1 MAHAARPCQA
11 RAMGGTMNTRDW
23 GILLLLSVLWGGS
36 FFFLAVALK
45 ELPPITVMLL
55 RVALGALPLLAFLY
69 VRGERLPASP
79 RIWLML
85 VILGLLNNA
94 LPFVLYAYAQLRIE
108 SGLASILNA
117 TTPLWGVL
125 VAHMATNDERASP
138 GKIAG
143 VLLGF
148 AGVAVM
154 IGTGARLDGEALA
167 ILMCLGATLS
177 YAFAA
182 VYARRFRPLG
192 IPPLTVATGQ
202 LIGASLLLLP
212 FSLALEQPWTVP
224 MPGAVTWAAIA
235 GFALICTSFAYW
247 LYFRLLETAGA
258 TNALL
263 VTFLIPVIAI
273 LLGALVLGE
282 ALEARHYA
290 GMALIALGLAA
301 IDGRLFAKRRKSDAL
316 AKGAKNA
323 KET

>member
-1 MAHAARPCQA
+1 MVRLPNPCQA
-11 RAMGGTMNTRDW
+11 ARMNHTMSGRDW
-23 GILLLLSVLWGGS
+23 AILLLLSILWGGS
-36 FFFLAVALK
+36 FFFLALALR
-45 ELPPITVMLL
+45 ELPPITIMLL
-55 RVALGALPLLAFLY
+55 RVSLGALPLLLMLPF
-69 VRGERLPASP
+69 RGERLPGS
-79 RIWLML
+79 RQIWGMFL
-85 VILGLLNNA
+85 ILGALNNA

-125 VAHMATNDERASP
+125 IAHLFTRDERAT
-138 GKIAG
+138 GAKIAG

-167 ILMCLGATLS
+167 ILMCLAATLS
-177 YAFAA
+177 YAVAA
-182 VYARRFRPLG
+182 VYSRRFRAFG
-192 IPPLTVATGQ
+192 VPPLTVATGQ

-224 MPGAVTWAAIA
+224 MPSAATWWAIA

-263 VTFLIPVIAI
+263 VTFLIPVTAI

-282 ALEARHYA
+282 ALELRHYA
-290 GMALIALGLAA
+290 GMGLIALGLAA
-301 IDGRLFAKRRKSDAL
+301 IDGRLLRPLVRRPFVP
-316 AKGAKNA
+316 
-323 KET
+323 

>member
-1 MAHAARPCQA
+1 MRNDS
-11 RAMGGTMNTRDW
+11 MSGRDW
-23 GILLLLSVLWGGS
+23 TTLLVLSVLWGGS

-45 ELPPITVMLL
+45 ELPPITIMLL
-55 RVALGALPLLAFLY
+55 RVSLGAIPLIAFLY
-69 VRGERLPASP
+69 LRGESLPTSA
-79 RIWLML
+79 RIWGML

-94 LPFVLYAYAQLRIE
+94 LPFVLYAFAQLRIA

-125 VAHMATNDERASP
+125 VAHIFTRDERATP
-138 GKIAG
+138 AKIVG

-148 AGVAVM
+148 GGVAVM
-154 IGTGARLDGEALA
+154 IGTGAHLGGEAIA
-167 ILMCLGATLS
+167 ILMCLAATLS

-212 FSLALEQPWTVP
+212 FSLLLERPWTIAA
-224 MPGAVTWAAIA
+224 PGAATWAAIA

-247 LYFRLLETAGA
+247 LYFRLLASAGA

-263 VTFLIPVIAI
+263 VTFLIPVTAI

-282 ALEARHYA
+282 ALAPRHYA

-301 IDGRLFAKRRKSDAL
+301 IDGRPFRRLVPRA
-316 AKGAKNA
+316 AVP
-323 KET
+323 

>member
-1 MAHAARPCQA
+1 MS
-11 RAMGGTMNTRDW
+11 GRDW
-23 GILLLLSVLWGGS
+23 AILLLLSVLWGGS

-45 ELPPITVMLL
+45 ELPPITIMLL
-55 RVALGALPLLAFLY
+55 RVSLGALPLLAFLAL
-69 VRGERLPASP
+69 RGERLPGTP
-79 RIWLML
+79 RIWGMFLA
-85 VILGLLNNA
+85 LGLLNNA

-125 VAHMATNDERASP
+125 VAHFLTRDERASGP
-138 GKIAG
+138 KIAG

-148 AGVAVM
+148 AGVALM
-154 IGTGARLDGEALA
+154 IGAKSGMDGEAIA

-182 VYARRFRPLG
+182 VYARRFKPLG

-212 FSLALEQPWTVP
+212 FSLALEQPWSLP
-224 MPGAVTWAAIA
+224 MPAAVTWWSIA

-247 LYFRLLETAGA
+247 LYFRLLESAGA

-263 VTFLIPVIAI
+263 VTFLIPVTAI
-273 LLGALVLGE
+273 LLGAFALGE
-282 ALEARHYA
+282 ALEPRHYA

-301 IDGRLFAKRRKSDAL
+301 IDGRLVAKRRGKDVSSR
-316 AKGAKNA
+316 
-323 KET
+323 

>member
-1 MAHAARPCQA
+1 MQST
-11 RAMGGTMNTRDW
+11 GMNGRDW
-23 GILLLLSVLWGGS
+23 TILLGLSVLWGGS
-36 FFFLAVALK
+36 FFFLAIALR
-45 ELPPITVMLL
+45 ELPPITIMLC
-55 RVALGALPLLAFLY
+55 RVFLGALPLLLVLKLRNEKLPTSVRLWGMFL
-69 VRGERLPASP
+69 
-79 RIWLML
+79 
-85 VILGLLNNA
+85 ILGLLNNA
-94 LPFVLYAYAQLRIE
+94 LPFVLYAFAQLRIA

-125 VAHMATNDERASP
+125 VAHLFTRDERATP
-138 GKIAG
+138 AKIIG

-148 AGVAVM
+148 GGVAAM
-154 IGTGARLDGEALA
+154 IGTGTHLGGEALA

-202 LIGASLLLLP
+202 LLGASLLLLP
-212 FSLALEQPWTVP
+212 FSLALERPWTITP
-224 MPGAVTWAAIA
+224 PHAVTWAAIA

-247 LYFRLLETAGA
+247 LYFRLLESAGA

-263 VTFLIPVIAI
+263 VTFLIPATAI

-282 ALEARHYA
+282 ALEPRHYA

-301 IDGRLFAKRRKSDAL
+301 IDGRPLRRLVPRA
-316 AKGAKNA
+316 AVP
-323 KET
+323 

>member
-1 MAHAARPCQA
+1 MS
-11 RAMGGTMNTRDW
+11 GRDW
-23 GILLLLSVLWGGS
+23 TTLLVLSMLWGGS

-45 ELPPITVMLL
+45 ELPPITIMLL
-55 RVALGALPLLAFLY
+55 RVALGALPLLVFLRL
-69 VRGERLPASP
+69 RGVALPTSAS
-79 RIWLML
+79 IWGMF

-94 LPFVLYAYAQLRIE
+94 VPFVLYAFAQLRIA

-125 VAHMATNDERASP
+125 VAHLFTRDERATP
-138 GKIAG
+138 AKIVG
-143 VLLGF
+143 VLLGLG
-148 AGVAVM
+148 GVAVM
-154 IGTGARLDGEALA
+154 IGTGAHLGGEAIA
-167 ILMCLGATLS
+167 ILMCMAATLS

-212 FSLALEQPWTVP
+212 FSLVLERPWTIVP
-224 MPGAVTWAAIA
+224 PSLVTWAAIA

-247 LYFRLLETAGA
+247 LYFRLLASAGA

-263 VTFLIPVIAI
+263 VTFLIPVTAI

-282 ALEARHYA
+282 ALELRHYA

-301 IDGRLFAKRRKSDAL
+301 IDGRPFGWLTRSPRPA
-316 AKGAKNA
+316 
-323 KET
+323 

>member
-1 MAHAARPCQA
+1 MAD
-11 RAMGGTMNTRDW
+11 TMNGRDW
-23 GILLLLSVLWGGS
+23 TMLLALSVLWGGS
-36 FFFLAVALK
+36 FFFLAIALR
-45 ELPPITVMLL
+45 ELPPITIMLL
-55 RVALGALPLLAFLY
+55 RVGLGVLPLLVVLRAQ
-69 VRGERLPASP
+69 GHRLPHSA
-79 RIWLML
+79 RIWGMF

-94 LPFVLYAYAQLRIE
+94 LPFVLYAFAQLRIE

-125 VAHMATNDERASP
+125 VAHLFTRDERATP

-148 AGVAVM
+148 GGVAVM
-154 IGTGARLDGEALA
+154 IGTGARLGGEALA

-202 LIGASLLLLP
+202 LIGATLLLLP
-212 FSLALEQPWTVP
+212 FSLVLERPWAIA
-224 MPGAVTWAAIA
+224 MPQAVTWWAIG

-247 LYFRLLETAGA
+247 LYFKLLDSAGA

-263 VTFLIPVIAI
+263 VTFLIPVTAI

-290 GMALIALGLAA
+290 GMVLIALGLAA
-301 IDGRLFAKRRKSDAL
+301 IDGRLFRWRNIVGRPEA
-316 AKGAKNA
+316 G
-323 KET
+323 

>member
-1 MAHAARPCQA
+1 
-11 RAMGGTMNTRDW
+11 MNTTMSGRDW
-23 GILLLLSVLWGGS
+23 AILLILSVLWGGS
-36 FFFLAVALK
+36 FFFLELALR

-55 RVALGALPLLAFLY
+55 RVFLGALPLLL
-69 VRGERLPASP
+69 VLPLRGERLPSSAP
-79 RIWLML
+79 IWGML
-85 VILGLLNNA
+85 IVLGLLNNA
-94 LPFVLYAYAQLRIE
+94 LPFVLYAYAQLSIE

-125 VAHMATNDERASP
+125 VAHLFTRDERATP
-138 GKIAG
+138 GK
-143 VLLGF
+143 V
-148 AGVAVM
+148 AGVALGFGGVALM
-154 IGTGARLDGEALA
+154 IGAGAGLGGEALA

-202 LIGASLLLLP
+202 LLGASLLLLP
-212 FSLALEQPWTVP
+212 FSLALERPWTLAI
-224 MPGAVTWAAIA
+224 PGPVTWWSIA

-263 VTFLIPVIAI
+263 VTFLIPVTAI

-282 ALEARHYA
+282 ALEPRHYA

-301 IDGRLFAKRRKSDAL
+301 IDGRMLRSFRASLREA
-316 AKGAKNA
+316 
-323 KET
+323 

>member
-1 MAHAARPCQA
+1 MS
-11 RAMGGTMNTRDW
+11 GRDW
-23 GILLLLSVLWGGS
+23 TILLALSVLWGGS

-45 ELPPITVMLL
+45 ELPPITIMLL
-55 RVALGALPLLAFLY
+55 RVSLGALPLLLFLKLK
-69 VRGERLPASP
+69 GEALPASL
-79 RIWLML
+79 RIWGMFA
-85 VILGLLNNA
+85 VLGLLNNA
-94 LPFVLYAYAQLRIE
+94 LPFVLYAFAQLRIE

-125 VAHMATNDERASP
+125 VAHLFTRDERATP

-148 AGVAVM
+148 GGVAVM
-154 IGTGARLDGEALA
+154 IGAGARLGGEALA

-182 VYARRFRPLG
+182 VFARRFRSLG
-192 IPPLTVATGQ
+192 IKPLTVATGQ

-212 FSLALEQPWTVP
+212 FSIALERPWIIAP
-224 MPGAVTWAAIA
+224 PSPVTWAAIA

-247 LYFRLLETAGA
+247 LYFRLLESAGA

-263 VTFLIPVIAI
+263 VTFLIPVTAI

-282 ALEARHYA
+282 ALEPRHYA
-290 GMALIALGLAA
+290 GMVLIALGLAA
-301 IDGRLFAKRRKSDAL
+301 IDGRPFRAL
-316 AKGAKNA
+316 LPRHPRESGDPA
-323 KET
+323 

>member
-1 MAHAARPCQA
+1 MTNE
-11 RAMGGTMNTRDW
+11 MSGRDW
-23 GILLLLSVLWGGS
+23 AILLALSVLWGGS
-36 FFFLAVALK
+36 FFFLAVALR
-45 ELPPITVMLL
+45 ELPPITIMLL
-55 RVALGALPLLAFLY
+55 RVSLGALPLLLFQIFRREA
-69 VRGERLPASP
+69 LPADP
-79 RIWLML
+79 RIWGMF
-85 VILGLLNNA
+85 VVLGLLNNA
-94 LPFVLYAYAQLRIE
+94 LPFVLYAFAQLRIE

-125 VAHMATNDERASP
+125 VAHFLTRDERATP

-148 AGVAVM
+148 GGVAAM
-154 IGTGARLDGEALA
+154 IGAGTRLGGEALA

-212 FSLALEQPWTVP
+212 LSLVLERPWAIAP
-224 MPGAVTWAAIA
+224 PSAETWAAIA

-247 LYFRLLETAGA
+247 LYFRLLASAGA

-263 VTFLIPVIAI
+263 VTFLIPVTAI

-282 ALEARHYA
+282 KLEPRHYA
-290 GMALIALGLAA
+290 GMALIALGLTA
-301 IDGRLFAKRRKSDAL
+301 IDGRPFRRLVPRASVP
-316 AKGAKNA
+316 
-323 KET
+323 

>member
-1 MAHAARPCQA
+1 MAN
-11 RAMGGTMNTRDW
+11 TMNGREW
-23 GILLLLSVLWGGS
+23 GVLLLLSVLWGGS

-45 ELPPITVMLL
+45 ELPPITIMLL
-55 RVALGALPLLAFLY
+55 RVALGALPLLAFLSL
-69 VRGERLPASP
+69 RGERLPASL
-79 RIWLML
+79 RIWGMFL
-85 VILGLLNNA
+85 ILGLLNNA

-125 VAHMATNDERASP
+125 VAHFYTRDERATSA
-138 GKIAG
+138 KIAG

-177 YAFAA
+177 YAVAA
-182 VYARRFRPLG
+182 VYSRRFRPLG
-192 IPPLTVATGQ
+192 VPPLTVATGQ

-212 FSLALEQPWTVP
+212 LSLLIEQPWTIP
-224 MPGAVTWAAIA
+224 TPSAATWWAIA

-263 VTFLIPVIAI
+263 VTFLIPVTAI
-273 LLGALVLGE
+273 LLGALALGE
-282 ALEARHYA
+282 VLEGRHYA
-290 GMALIALGLAA
+290 GMTLIALGLAA
-301 IDGRLFAKRRKSDAL
+301 IDGRLLRLSSRHPRVSGDPASS
-316 AKGAKNA
+316 
-323 KET
+323 

>member
-1 MAHAARPCQA
+1 MNT
-11 RAMGGTMNTRDW
+11 TMNGRDW
-23 GILLLLSVLWGGS
+23 AILLLLSVLWGGS
-36 FFFLAVALK
+36 FFFLELALR
-45 ELPPITVMLL
+45 ELPPITIMLL
-55 RVALGALPLLAFLY
+55 RVGLGALPLLAFLAI
-69 VRGERLPASP
+69 RGDRLPSAP
-79 RIWLML
+79 GIWGMFI
-85 VILGLLNNA
+85 ILGLLNNA
-94 LPFVLYAYAQLRIE
+94 LPFVLYAYAQLSIE

-125 VAHMATNDERASP
+125 VTHLFTSDERANP

-148 AGVAVM
+148 GGVALM
-154 IGTGARLDGEALA
+154 IGAGAGLDGEALA
-167 ILMCLGATLS
+167 IAMCLGATLS

-192 IPPLTVATGQ
+192 FPPLTVATGQ
-202 LIGASLLLLP
+202 LIGATLLLLP
-212 FSLALEQPWTVP
+212 FSLIIEQPWGRP
-224 MPGAVTWAAIA
+224 MPGPTTWWAIA

-263 VTFLIPVIAI
+263 VTFLIPVTAI

-282 ALEARHYA
+282 ALEPRHYA

-301 IDGRLFAKRRKSDAL
+301 IDGRLLRRLVRD
-316 AKGAKNA
+316 
-323 KET
+323 TRVP

>member
-1 MAHAARPCQA
+1 MQSEGMSGREW
-11 RAMGGTMNTRDW
+11 T
-23 GILLLLSVLWGGS
+23 ILLILSLLWGGS

-45 ELPPITVMLL
+45 ELPPITIMLL
-55 RVALGALPLLAFLY
+55 RVALGAIPLLVFLRL
-69 VRGERLPASP
+69 RGDTLPTSP
-79 RIWLML
+79 RIWGMFL
-85 VILGLLNNA
+85 ILGLLNNA
-94 LPFVLYAYAQLRIE
+94 LPFVLFAFAQVKIT

-125 VAHMATNDERASP
+125 VAHLFTRDERATP
-138 GKIAG
+138 PRIAG

-148 AGVAVM
+148 SGVAVM
-154 IGTGARLDGEALA
+154 IGTGAHLGGEAVA
-167 ILMCLGATLS
+167 ILMCLAATLS

-212 FSLALEQPWTVP
+212 FSLALERPWAIAP
-224 MPGAVTWAAIA
+224 PSAATWAAIA
-235 GFALICTSFAYW
+235 GFALICTSLAYW
-247 LYFRLLETAGA
+247 LYFRLLASAGA

-263 VTFLIPVIAI
+263 VTFLIPVTAI

-282 ALEARHYA
+282 ALAPRHYA

-301 IDGRLFAKRRKSDAL
+301 IDGRPLRILRL
-316 AKGAKNA
+316 GPGAEA
-323 KET
+323 G

>member
-1 MAHAARPCQA
+1 MQSEG
-11 RAMGGTMNTRDW
+11 MSGRDW
-23 GILLLLSVLWGGS
+23 TTLMVLSVLWGGS

-45 ELPPITVMLL
+45 ELPPITIMLL
-55 RVALGALPLLAFLY
+55 RVALGALPLLVFLRL
-69 VRGERLPASP
+69 RGEALPARPS
-79 RIWLML
+79 IWGMF

-94 LPFVLYAYAQLRIE
+94 LPFVLYAFAQLRIA

-125 VAHMATNDERASP
+125 VAHLFTRDERATP
-138 GKIAG
+138 AKIVG

-148 AGVAVM
+148 GGVAVM
-154 IGTGARLDGEALA
+154 IGTGAHLGGEAIA

-212 FSLALEQPWTVP
+212 FSLVLERPWTIVHP
-224 MPGAVTWAAIA
+224 SLVTWAAIA

-247 LYFRLLETAGA
+247 LYFRLLASAGA

-263 VTFLIPVIAI
+263 VTFLIPVTAI

-282 ALEARHYA
+282 ALEPRHYA

-301 IDGRLFAKRRKSDAL
+301 IDGRPFRQLIRASKA
-316 AKGAKNA
+316 A
-323 KET
+323 

>member
-1 MAHAARPCQA
+1 MAPAPGRCQT
-11 RAMGGTMNTRDW
+11 RAMNRMMSGGEW
-23 GILLLLSVLWGGS
+23 GILLILSVLWGGS
-36 FFFLAVALK
+36 FFFLAVALR
-45 ELPPITVMLL
+45 ELPPITIMLL
-55 RVALGALPLLAFLY
+55 RVGLGALPLLLVLPF
-69 VRGERLPASP
+69 RGERLPGSLKL
-79 RIWLML
+79 WGML

-94 LPFVLYAYAQLRIE
+94 LPFVLYAFAQLRIE

-125 VAHMATNDERASP
+125 VAHFLTRDERATVP
-138 GKIAG
+138 KIAG

-154 IGTGARLDGEALA
+154 IGTKAGLDGETLA

-202 LIGASLLLLP
+202 LLGATLLLLP
-212 FSLALEQPWTVP
+212 FSFVLEQPWTGP
-224 MPGAVTWAAIA
+224 SPSAATSWSIA

-273 LLGALVLGE
+273 LLGAFVLGE
-282 ALEARHYA
+282 ALELRHYG
-290 GMALIALGLAA
+290 GMALIALGLAS
-301 IDGRLFAKRRKSDAL
+301 IDGRLLAKRRR
-316 AKGAKNA
+316 
-323 KET
+323 T

>member
-1 MAHAARPCQA
+1 MQNT
-11 RAMGGTMNTRDW
+11 GMNGRDW
-23 GILLLLSVLWGGS
+23 TILLVLSVLWGGS
-36 FFFLAVALK
+36 FFFLAIALR
-45 ELPPITVMLL
+45 ELPPITIMLC
-55 RVALGALPLLAFLY
+55 RVFLGALPLLVVLKLKNQK
-69 VRGERLPASP
+69 LPASP
-79 RIWLML
+79 RIWGMFL
-85 VILGLLNNA
+85 ILGLLNNA
-94 LPFVLYAYAQLRIE
+94 LPFVLYAFAQLRIA

-125 VAHMATNDERASP
+125 VAHLFTRDERATP
-138 GKIAG
+138 AKIIG

-148 AGVAVM
+148 GGVAAM
-154 IGTGARLDGEALA
+154 IGTGAHMGGEALA

-202 LIGASLLLLP
+202 LLGASLLLLP
-212 FSLALEQPWTVP
+212 FSLALERPWSIAP
-224 MPGAVTWAAIA
+224 PHAVTWAAIA

-247 LYFRLLETAGA
+247 LYFRLLESSGA

-263 VTFLIPVIAI
+263 VTFLIPVTAI

-282 ALEARHYA
+282 ALEPRHYA

-301 IDGRLFAKRRKSDAL
+301 IDGRPLRRLVPRA
-316 AKGAKNA
+316 AVP
-323 KET
+323 

>member
-1 MAHAARPCQA
+1 MS
-11 RAMGGTMNTRDW
+11 GRDW
-23 GILLLLSVLWGGS
+23 TTLLVLSMLWGGS

-45 ELPPITVMLL
+45 ELPPITIMLL
-55 RVALGALPLLAFLY
+55 RVALGALPLLVFLRL
-69 VRGERLPASP
+69 RGVALPTSAS
-79 RIWLML
+79 IWGMF

-94 LPFVLYAYAQLRIE
+94 VPFVLYAFAQLRIA

-125 VAHMATNDERASP
+125 VAHLFTRDERATP
-138 GKIAG
+138 AKIVG

-148 AGVAVM
+148 GGVAVM
-154 IGTGARLDGEALA
+154 IGTGAHLGGEAIA
-167 ILMCLGATLS
+167 ILICLAATLS

-212 FSLALEQPWTVP
+212 FSLVLERPWTIVP
-224 MPGAVTWAAIA
+224 PSLVTWAAIA

-247 LYFRLLETAGA
+247 LYFRLLASAGA

-263 VTFLIPVIAI
+263 VTFLIPVTAI

-282 ALEARHYA
+282 ALELRHYA

-301 IDGRLFAKRRKSDAL
+301 IDGRPFGWLTRSPRPA
-316 AKGAKNA
+316 
-323 KET
+323 

>member
-1 MAHAARPCQA
+1 MVLGHPACEAAR
-11 RAMGGTMNTRDW
+11 MNTTMSGRDW
-23 GILLLLSVLWGGS
+23 AILWFLSVLWGGS
-36 FFFLAVALK
+36 FFFLEIALR

-55 RVALGALPLLAFLY
+55 RVGLGALPLLAFLSL
-69 VRGERLPASP
+69 RGERLPAGA
-79 RIWLML
+79 RLWGMF
-85 VILGLLNNA
+85 VVLGLLNNA
-94 LPFVLYAYAQLRIE
+94 LPFVLYAFAQLSIE

-125 VAHMATNDERASP
+125 VAHLFTRDERATP
-138 GKIAG
+138 AKIAG
-143 VLLGF
+143 VALGF
-148 AGVAVM
+148 GGVALM
-154 IGTGARLDGEALA
+154 IGAGGGLGGETLA

-202 LIGASLLLLP
+202 LIGATALLLP
-212 FSLALEQPWTVP
+212 LSLMLERPWTVP
-224 MPGAVTWAAIA
+224 MPGAATWWSIA

-247 LYFRLLETAGA
+247 LYFRLLDSAGA

-263 VTFLIPVIAI
+263 VTFLIPVTAI

-282 ALEARHYA
+282 TLEARHYA

-301 IDGRLFAKRRKSDAL
+301 IDGRLVRPLYRHFRERENPASL
-316 AKGAKNA
+316 
-323 KET
+323 

>member
-1 MAHAARPCQA
+1 MQND
-11 RAMGGTMNTRDW
+11 GMNGRDW
-23 GILLLLSVLWGGS
+23 AILLVLSVLWGGS

-45 ELPPITVMLL
+45 ELPPITIMLL
-55 RVALGALPLLAFLY
+55 RVALGAVPLVILGHLRREPLPTSA
-69 VRGERLPASP
+69 
-79 RIWLML
+79 RIWGMFM
-85 VILGLLNNA
+85 ILGLLNNA
-94 LPFVLYAYAQLRIE
+94 LPFVLYAFAQLRIA

-125 VAHMATNDERASP
+125 VAHLFTRDERATP
-138 GKIAG
+138 AKIAG

-148 AGVAVM
+148 GGVAVM
-154 IGTGARLDGEALA
+154 IGTGAHRGGEAIA
-167 ILMCLGATLS
+167 ILMCLAATLS

-212 FSLALEQPWTVP
+212 FSLALERPWTIAP
-224 MPGAVTWAAIA
+224 PSPVTWAAIA

-247 LYFRLLETAGA
+247 LYFRLLASAGA

-263 VTFLIPVIAI
+263 VTFLIPVTAI

-282 ALEARHYA
+282 ALEPRHYA
-290 GMALIALGLAA
+290 GMTLIALGLAA
-301 IDGRLFAKRRKSDAL
+301 IDGRPFRRL
-316 AKGAKNA
+316 APKPA
-323 KET
+323 